1 MRGEGQVY
9 SSAKQRRADPEYGN
23 SKEKLTF
30 SKSYFTV
37 RAGVQSGP
45 TRTRRRS
52 NAAWV
57 LVHGLLA
64 LVHGGASA
72 QAVVE
77 LPPDDNL
84 LSADFSEVYR
94 VGGGIHDWEL
104 LSRVTSLGFDAS
116 GNLCISDLSGQELEI
131 LVVDS
136 VGEFVTRF
144 GRRGG
149 GPGEF
154 KRATEAFALPDGR
167 IVVADLGILAY
178 HIFGPDR
185 TFERRVRYPGV
196 GEAFVLTPLRR
207 PSGAD
212 PRLRKV
218 DRWQGGLVVRI
229 TDVWKVQMDSLT
241 REGSVEVVPGPREV
255 LRVDLA
261 DENAEVVV
269 VARGTNP
276 DREAP
281 FLFGPLPG
289 GALAYSDSSD
299 YAIRVTESGGLVIRT
314 LRRRLPQ
321 RSWNDRTRGEYR
333 RLVERNLREEASTN
347 RRTAEFLNWAG
358 GVDEVLAGFDATGLT
373 GEIGL
378 IEALETTWE
387 GTIWVARTPDDGFPV
402 LDFMGELDSAFG
414 DVHSRVR
421 PSRPGPIDVLTA
433 DGRYLGTLAE
443 ARMPAAFGPGGLA
456 AYVEWDDLDVPTV
469 VVRRLPEG
477 LR

>member
-1 MRGEGQVY
+1 MREGTAR
-9 SSAKQRRADPEYGN
+9 SRFPDW
-23 SKEKLTF
+23 KLIP
-30 SKSYFTV
+30 V
-37 RAGVQSGP
+37 
-45 TRTRRRS
+45 
-52 NAAWV
+52 
-57 LVHGLLA
+57 A

-72 QAVVE
+72 QAVVD
-77 LPPDDNL
+77 LPLEDRP
-84 LSADFSEVYR
+84 LSADFPEVYR
-94 VGGGIHDWEL
+94 IGDGMDDREL
-104 LSRVTSLGFDAS
+104 LSRVNSLGFDAG
-116 GNLCISDLSGQELEI
+116 GNLYISDLSGRELEI

-136 VGEFVTRF
+136 GGELVARF

-154 KRATEAFALPDGR
+154 KQATEAFALADGR
-167 IVVADLGILAY
+167 IVVADKGILAY
-178 HIFGPDR
+178 HIFAPDR

-218 DRWQGGLVVRI
+218 DRWRGGLVLRI

-255 LRVDLA
+255 LRVDLGG
-261 DENAEVVV
+261 ENAAEEMI
-269 VARGTNP
+269 ARGTNP
-276 DREAP
+276 NREAP

-289 GALAYSDSSD
+289 GAVAFSDSTD
-299 YAIRVTESGGLVIRT
+299 YAIRIAESGGVVIRT

-321 RSWNDRTRGEYR
+321 RAWNDRTRGEYR
-333 RLVERNLREEASTN
+333 RWVERNLREEASTS
-347 RRTAEFLNWAG
+347 RRTAESLNWAG
-358 GVDEVLAGFDATGLT
+358 GVDEVLASFDATGLT
-373 GEIGL
+373 GGIGL

-387 GTIWVARTPDDGFPV
+387 GTIWVARIPDDGFPV
-402 LDFMGELDSAFG
+402 LDVMGELDSAV
-414 DVHSRVR
+414 DVHNRAR

-456 AYVEWDDLDVPTV
+456 AYVEWNDLDVPTV

-477 LR
+477 IR

>member
-1 MRGEGQVY
+1 MRG
-9 SSAKQRRADPEYGN
+9 SAARSHFPDW
-23 SKEKLTF
+23 KLIPI
-30 SKSYFTV
+30 
-37 RAGVQSGP
+37 A
-45 TRTRRRS
+45 
-52 NAAWV
+52 
-57 LVHGLLA
+57 LA
-64 LVHGGASA
+64 LVHGAASA
-72 QAVVE
+72 QAVVD
-77 LPPDDNL
+77 LPLEDRPV
-84 LSADFSEVYR
+84 SADFPEVYR
-94 VGGGIHDWEL
+94 IGDGMDDREL
-104 LSRVTSLGFDAS
+104 LSRVNSLGFDAS
-116 GNLCISDLSGQELEI
+116 GNLYVSDLSGQELEI

-136 VGEFVTRF
+136 AGELVTRF

-154 KRATEAFALPDGR
+154 KRATEAFALADGR

-196 GEAFVLTPLRR
+196 GEVVVLTPLRR

-218 DRWQGGLVVRI
+218 DRWQGGLILRI
-229 TDVWKVQMDSLT
+229 TDVWRVQMDSLT

-261 DENAEVVV
+261 GENAAEEVI
-269 VARGTNP
+269 ARGTNP

-289 GALAYSDSSD
+289 GAVAFSDSSD
-299 YAIRVTESGGLVIRT
+299 YAIRIAESGGLVIRT

-347 RRTAEFLNWAG
+347 RRTAAFLNWAG
-358 GVDEVLAGFDATGLT
+358 GVDKILAGFDATGLT

-387 GTIWVARTPDDGFPV
+387 GTIWVARIPDDGFPV
-402 LDFMGELDSAFG
+402 LDFLGELDAAYD
-414 DVHSRVR
+414 DVHSRAR
-421 PSRPGPIDVLTA
+421 PSRPGPIDVLAA
-433 DGRYLGTLAE
+433 DGRHLGTLAE

-456 AYVEWDDLDVPTV
+456 AYVEWDDLDVPMV

-477 LR
+477 IR